1 MKKPL
6 QKSVRPLPQHE
17 EFHIPERNRIP
28 IMQSIVLNWR
38 TSACGFALVLMA
50 GADILHALCAGNTSK
65 LWFDFSFIS
74 AGLGGIMTQDAAVSD
89 EDIAKLRVR
98 VKCEPPSWGEFLIL
112 VFAQKRDSEGMIG
125 DLAEL
130 FYRDLASG
138 ISLRRVR
145 IRYWGRVLKSIGP
158 QMWTKAKNIGLI
170 GLIPNVF
177 NHAFKRG

>member
-1 MKKPL
+1 MKKRL
-6 QKSVRPLPQHE
+6 QKSVRPLPEHE
-17 EFHIPERNRIP
+17 GFRFPERYRIP

-38 TSACGFALVLMA
+38 TSTCGFATVLGA
-50 GADILHALCAGNTSK
+50 GADTLHALCAGNPSN
-65 LWFDFSFIS
+65 LWLNFSFIS
-74 AGLGGIMTQDAAVSD
+74 VGLGGIMMQDAAVRD

-98 VKCEPPSWGEFLIL
+98 VNSEPPSWGEFLIL

-145 IRYWGRVLKSIGP
+145 VRYWGRVVKSIGP

-170 GLIPNVF
+170 GLILNVF

>member
-17 EFHIPERNRIP
+17 EFHFPERNRIP

-112 VFAQKRDSEGMIG
+112 VFAQKRE
-125 DLAEL
+125 
-130 FYRDLASG
+130 
-138 ISLRRVR
+138 LRRYDR
-145 IRYWGRVLKSIGP
+145 RPSGTVLSRPCKRDQPTSCPNSLLGP
-158 QMWTKAKNIGLI
+158 STKINR
-170 GLIPNVF
+170 PTNVDQGQK
-177 NHAFKRG
+177 HRLDRPDS